1 MAYGS
6 SSSKKKKGSAL
17 RGLFADPGDA
27 AKQRKREAEIR
38 ARRLRML
45 RQVKGNMNEKERNAL
60 LGMLHLDPALP
71 LLLQDPPRVGGLH
84 RRGGLR
90 GRKNK

>member
-27 AKQRKREAEIR
+27 AKQRKREAEVR

-45 RQVKGNMNEKERNAL
+45 RMKKGKVSEKEMQRL
-60 LGMLHLDPALP
+60 LGIK
-71 LLLQDPPRVGGLH
+71 PR
-84 RRGGLR
+84 
-90 GRKNK
+90 K